1 MQAHGFVEGH
11 IQWLLSP
18 HPHLACMPD
27 MASLA
32 VELPTRSLVR
42 LALRHPG
49 SNCALERSCW
59 ECLDDCLGRLC
70 FDHYFFAKH
79 HLLGGFCRWFPP
91 SLDPGKAGDGEHAC
105 LLQLA
110 TGCKRIGN
118 GTALAGAAAFI
129 PLGAMA
135 M

>member
-1 MQAHGFVEGH
+1 MAVVAAA
-11 IQWLLSP
+11 
-18 HPHLACMPD
+18 HLACMPD

-105 LLQLA
+105 LLDFSGANLCQA
-110 TGCKRIGN
+110 TQELSDD
-118 GTALAGAAAFI
+118 ALSARNWLQENRQWHPWSWPF
-129 PLGAMA
+129 PC
-135 M
+135 